1 MPERPSGAA
10 VIAIVYSQP
19 EARVLVC
26 TLRAHGIAA
35 FAFDSGTISVAPDW
49 MVALGGIRIVIP
61 AAQRDDAIELLYEID
76 LGWICPPR
84 PYAGQAWLNILL
96 TILLGLFFHVV
107 PMPRVR
113 GLYAWRRRQSESDSS
128 PR

>member
-10 VIAIVYSQP
+10 VIAFVYSQP

-35 FAFDSGTISVAPDW
+35 FAFDSGTISAAPNW
-49 MVALGGIRIVIP
+49 MLALGGIRIVIP

-76 LGWICPPR
+76 LGWTCPPR
-84 PYAGQAWLNILL
+84 PYAGQAWLSILL
-96 TILLGLFFHVV
+96 TVLLGFVFLVA
-107 PMPRVR
+107 PTPRAR
-113 GLYAWRRRQSESDSS
+113 GLYAWRRRQSEPDSS